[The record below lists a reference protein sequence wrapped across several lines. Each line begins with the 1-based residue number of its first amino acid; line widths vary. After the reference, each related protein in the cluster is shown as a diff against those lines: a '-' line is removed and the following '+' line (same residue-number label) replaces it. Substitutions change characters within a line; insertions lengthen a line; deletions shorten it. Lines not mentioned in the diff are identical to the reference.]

1 MRFLTLSNLATL
13 LLSIYSHP
21 FYRQEIADLQ
31 QLLHMKDRYVLL
43 KMSRVVAPLP
53 LVCQWGL
60 SNTFPAFRWY
70 LGEPGV
76 LFASSCSLVA
86 FLTFSSSCS
95 CRFFRVT
102 LDSQTWHFRLWF
114 WWYIAV
120 PKCYILLH
128 LRVKVFRIVAR
139 RVQQR
144 CCTLRATGQS
154 MFPSKNNKLLFLLY
168 LIFKDLTANIKS

>member
-53 LVCQWGL
+53 LFVSEEL

-76 LFASSCSLVA
+76 LFRFLMLSSG
-86 FLTFSSSCS
+86 FSDVLIKLLLPF
-95 CRFFRVT
+95 FFRVT

-120 PKCYILLH
+120 PKMLHLVAFTRQGVPYCCTQGATTLLHPACNRSKVCFPAKTISYYFCYI
-128 LRVKVFRIVAR
+128 
-139 RVQQR
+139 
-144 CCTLRATGQS
+144 
-154 MFPSKNNKLLFLLY
+154 
-168 LIFKDLTANIKS
+168 